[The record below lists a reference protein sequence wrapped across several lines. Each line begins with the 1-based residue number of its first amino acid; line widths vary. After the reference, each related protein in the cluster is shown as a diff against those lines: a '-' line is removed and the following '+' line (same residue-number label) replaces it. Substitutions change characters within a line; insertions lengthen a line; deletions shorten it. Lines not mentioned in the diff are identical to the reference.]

1 MQVRIVM
8 KRRGRPAFSEDTPR
22 RRRPRRYAEMQ
33 AAAAALALALAACG
47 GGSTGGGAPEPAD
60 SAPVQAP
67 ETPASEVEASEV
79 EGTPAETGGRDEA
92 GEPEDDGD
100 GEQPETLAEYLGFD
114 LDDPDATAAQAKEM
128 ERRMQESTARCM
140 AQEGFEYIP
149 AVDPGSSA
157 FTISGTAFD
166 QEEYVREQG
175 FGITTWYGRE
185 ETGQAS
191 GAAWVDP
198 NKAIVEAMSESES
211 SAYYEALYGYQTES
225 SEGADQSGCQGK
237 AFQEVYGQMERMFE
251 ELGPMLD
258 EMYQRFLAD
267 PRYQEA
273 TGEWSGCMS
282 DRGYVYDDVEQMYD
296 TVYTDFGRR
305 LDELVG
311 SSDPFDGWTQE
322 QTEAFYEE
330 NSDEEIEDFFQQAR
344 IDARE
349 AVDQEALAA
358 LQQEEIDLAVANFK
372 CSESFQETVAELQQE
387 YESEFIGKN
396 RGLLDELR
404 EA

>member
-1 MQVRIVM
+1 MQVRSV
-8 KRRGRPAFSEDTPR
+8 KKSRGRTAPSEKSSR
-22 RRRPRRYAEMQ
+22 GGLRRPPVEIL
-33 AAAAALALALAACG
+33 AAAAALGLALAACG
-47 GGSTGGGAPEPAD
+47 GGSTGGGEAPEPSD
-60 SAPVQAP
+60 SAPAQA
-67 ETPASEVEASEV
+67 
-79 EGTPAETGGRDEA
+79 AETTSSAVEEAAAATGGQDEA
-92 GEPEDDGD
+92 GEPEDDGE

-114 LDDPDATAAQAKEM
+114 LDDPDAMAAQADEM
-128 ERRMQESTARCM
+128 ERRVQESIARCM

-157 FTISGTAFD
+157 FTVSGAAFD

-198 NKAIVEAMSESES
+198 NEAIVEAMSESES

-225 SEGADQSGCQGK
+225 SEGADRPGCQGK
-237 AFQEVYGQMERMFE
+237 AFEEVYGQMERMFE

-282 DRGYVYDDVEQMYD
+282 DRGYIYDDVEQMYD
-296 TVYTDFGRR
+296 SVYTDFGRR
-305 LDELVG
+305 LDALVG
-311 SSDPFDGWTQE
+311 SSDPFEDWTQE
-322 QTEAFYEE
+322 QREAFYEE

-358 LQQEEIDLAVANFK
+358 LQQEEIDLAVANFE